1 MVDGGDEKLTQE
13 QAIMRR
19 TTSDQ
24 VAEVLRARVMR
35 GELPPGTPLREVVLA
50 ESLGVS
56 RNTLREGVRIL
67 VAEGIMRHN
76 MHRGV
81 FVASPGTQDV
91 REIFEIRRL
100 LELRAVKKSDAAL
113 GRLMRDIAD
122 GVDGAVAADDRGR
135 VVDLC
140 LAFHVELVRSLCNAR
155 LTEMYVNALAELRL
169 ALFFIDKSDEETSV
183 WVGDH
188 CEIARLIAEEARQ
201 SAARLLLQHLTR
213 MERSVLSVLAA
224 QTASSG

>member
-1 MVDGGDEKLTQE
+1 LTQE
-13 QAIMRR
+13 HVIMRR

-35 GELPPGTPLREVVLA
+35 GEFPPGTPLREVVLA

-56 RNTLREGVRIL
+56 RNTLTEGVRIL

-76 MHRGV
+76 VHRGV
-81 FVASPGTQDV
+81 FAASPGMQDA

-113 GRLMRDIAD
+113 GRLVRDIAD
-122 GVDGAVAADDRGR
+122 GVDGAVAVDDRGR

-140 LAFHVELVRSLCNAR
+140 LAFHVKLVKSLGNAR
-155 LTEMYVNALAELRL
+155 LTEMYLNALAEPRL
-169 ALFFIDKSDEETSV
+169 ALFFIDKTDEETSA
-183 WVGDH
+183 WVEDH
-188 CEIARLIAEEARQ
+188 REIAQLIAEEARQ
-201 SAARLLLQHLTR
+201 RAARLPAQHLKR
-213 MERSVLSVLAA
+213 METSVLGVLAT
-224 QTASSG
+224 QTPSSA

>member
-1 MVDGGDEKLTQE
+1 MIGRGDDRLTQE
-13 QAIMRR
+13 HVIMRR

-76 MHRGV
+76 VHRGV
-81 FVASPGTQDV
+81 FVASPGLQDV

-113 GRLMRDIAD
+113 GRLVRDIAD

-140 LAFHVELVRSLCNAR
+140 LAFHVELVKSLGNAR

-169 ALFFIDKSDEETSV
+169 ALFFIDKTDEETSV
-183 WVGDH
+183 WVEDH
-188 CEIARLIAEEARQ
+188 REIAQLIVEEARQ
-201 SAARLLLQHLTR
+201 GAARLLAQHLKR
-213 MERSVLSVLAA
+213 MESSVLGVLAA
-224 QTASSG
+224 KTPSSA